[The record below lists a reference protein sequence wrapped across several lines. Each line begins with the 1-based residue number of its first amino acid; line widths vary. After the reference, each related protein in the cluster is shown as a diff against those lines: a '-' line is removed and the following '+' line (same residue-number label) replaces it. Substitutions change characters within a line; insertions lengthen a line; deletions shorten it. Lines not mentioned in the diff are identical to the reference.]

1 MKSINNALLAY
12 SAGKLVLAIG
22 TIVVLFNAASGIVP
36 HWPPVAQA
44 FLGFLIT
51 CILLPLL
58 DGSWDYLEDVLRSM
72 NGQSASMP
80 KATRVLFFTL
90 GGLGVAGSMFLSI
103 IAAQMLSS
111 AVVGDKSQAATEIET
126 AKAQGDANY
135 LQLVQTAE
143 RNVKQAQQTVA
154 QLQAAEA
161 QAEKN
166 AVASIGGD
174 FAKQWNAGNAWVRS
188 APEVASQRRKISKA
202 VQAAQAQTAK
212 AQTTLAEA
220 QAAYNDI
227 LTTGRAEAS
236 TATAAVVNAHTVV
249 LNKWLSDLRNT
260 TGFFIRIDIAAGVLC
275 VLLLFML
282 FKAKAIPDD
291 RTLME
296 VFTKAVRLAGDA
308 VVYALGVSVDAAERG
323 AKNIGFAAH
332 PLPGASVP
340 TPVIT
345 LSPAFVPRH
354 SEGQKTEFVPAA
366 DLPLS
371 PAICPPAR
379 KGTKKAST
387 GDRARIT
394 QLKDKI
400 KKYTARAK
408 AGSLTDIGRIGLAAA
423 ERELAAIRRKLQSK

>member
-44 FLGFLIT
+44 LLGFLIT

-111 AVVGDKSQAATEIET
+111 AVVEDKSQAATEIET
-126 AKAQGDANY
+126 AKARGDANY

-323 AKNIGFAAH
+323 AKNVGFVAH
-332 PLPGASVP
+332 PNIATFVAPSQQKAQQRKRNTGATSNP
-340 TPVIT
+340 QYRSAMSAKRNA
-345 LSPAFVPRH
+345 LSAIRKAEQAFANGTIDADRLNAIIATK
-354 SEGQKTEFVPAA
+354 QAA
-366 DLPLS
+366 IS
-371 PAICPPAR
+371 RNER
-379 KGTKKAST
+379 KA
-387 GDRARIT
+387 A
-394 QLKDKI
+394 QLKN
-400 KKYTARAK
+400 
-408 AGSLTDIGRIGLAAA
+408 
-423 ERELAAIRRKLQSK
+423 RKR